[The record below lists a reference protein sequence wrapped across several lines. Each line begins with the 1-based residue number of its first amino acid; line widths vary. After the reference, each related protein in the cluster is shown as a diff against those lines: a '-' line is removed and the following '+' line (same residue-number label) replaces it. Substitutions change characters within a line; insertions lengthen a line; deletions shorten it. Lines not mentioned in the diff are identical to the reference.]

1 LAPRK
6 YTMGKRKAAVEETRQ
21 RILEATLALHSEKG
35 IFGTSWQDIA
45 KRADVSVGT
54 VYKHFPSLDE
64 LVPACGELM
73 YAITQ
78 PPSLEDAP
86 RIFAGV
92 SSMEERLER
101 LISELFGFYERGAP
115 YIETDFQERKM
126 PVVQEWEAHMRA
138 TIAGLTREALHPAR
152 PDEDTVQ
159 AVSALLDFPTFKSF
173 ADRDIRKEQAAKTI
187 EEVLLCWIDCSRRDR
202 RRRGATLSRG
212 RTGIGPAGTR
222 EGEVSER
229 RG

>member
-6 YTMGKRKAAVEETRQ
+6 YTMGKRRAAVEETRQ

-35 IFGTSWQDIA
+35 ILGTSWQDIA

-73 YAITQ
+73 YAITR

-86 RIFAGV
+86 EIFAGV
-92 SSMEERLER
+92 SSLDERLER
-101 LISELFGFYERGAP
+101 LVSELFGFYERGAP
-115 YIETDFQERKM
+115 YIETDFQERQL
-126 PVVQEWEAHMRA
+126 PVVQEWEAYMRA
-138 TIAGLTREALHPAR
+138 TIEGLVREALLPAR

-159 AVSALLDFPTFKSF
+159 AVSALLDFSTFKSF
-173 ADRDIRKEQAAKTI
+173 LDRDIQKDQAEEI
-187 EEVLLCWIDCSRRDR
+187 MNEVLLCC
-202 RRRGATLSRG
+202 
-212 RTGIGPAGTR
+212 IGCWTQDG
-222 EGEVSER
+222 
-229 RG
+229 